1 MATKIPKFQSTAISS
16 VNKNSLR
23 MNDFKIYTGMY
34 HHKIIISRNGNTITV
49 THQYVKLTNNEIE
62 NTKIDNPAAS
72 FQNISSLPTYTNYIT
87 SSNEILLSVM
97 KDNDANTDVKS
108 TILSLNRAQIK
119 TDIQI

>member
-1 MATKIPKFQSTAISS
+1 MKTKIPKFQSTAISS